1 MENNIKKD
9 FVWNTA
15 GSLMYALTS
24 LIFMIIAT
32 RAVGAD
38 GAGVFTFAF
47 TVASLLQA
55 IGTYAGRVYQVTENN
70 KNITDSDFFYNRII
84 SCVVMMLVALVYI
97 WIKDYSFNKVIIIIA
112 LTIFRCID
120 AFAEYLYAI
129 IQRNNELY
137 KTGKSLLYKAIIEDV
152 FFLVIAY
159 TTKNLFYACVSLV
172 VINLLITILYDY
184 RNAKKAGFKILP
196 VNNKNVMDIFIHGF
210 WIFMSVFLLQYIY
223 NASKYAIDTYMV
235 DSFQTMFGIIIMP
248 ATFIYLLSQFVV
260 QPYLVPINEMLK
272 NNKIKD
278 LNKLVMK
285 TTFILLACG
294 FIAIVLADFAGI
306 PVLNFIY
313 KVDVAEYKFDLL
325 IIIFSATL
333 YSCSYII
340 INILI
345 AMRKTFVQML
355 SYLIV
360 SITSFVV
367 SRVLVNYYGIRGASI
382 SYFISMALIAL
393 IYASFYYY
401 FINKAK
407 KNSR

>member
-84 SCVVMMLVALVYI
+84 SCVVMMLVGLVYI

-196 VNNKNVMDIFIHGF
+196 ANNKNVMDIFIHGF

-285 TTFILLACG
+285 TTFILLACE
-294 FIAIVLADFAGI
+294 FIAIVLANFAGI

-313 KVDVAEYKFDLL
+313 KVDVAAYKFDLL

-360 SITSFVV
+360 SITSFVA